1 MQTAGKNTL
10 LARKMF
16 KGRPQRCS
24 VLTFKMCKCTE
35 CAPGTVGSVLD
46 VITLGRLVD
55 LGVELLLGPGVAVL
69 TRVAHLAVDGVAPL
83 VRRLYRGAGGG
94 PVLVLP
100 GAPPPVLVVVILRA
114 GVALS
119 TQTGRLLA
127 RFGFVV
133 CQDVGRVQPLGV
145 VVEEAALLI

>member
-55 LGVELLLGPGVAVL
+55 LGVELLLSPGVAVL

-83 VRRLYRGAGGG
+83 VRRLHRGARRRA
-94 PVLVLP
+94 VLELL
-100 GAPPPVLVVVILRA
+100 GTPPPVLVVVEL
-114 GVALS
+114 G
-119 TQTGRLLA
+119 A
-127 RFGFVV
+127 RV
-133 CQDVGRVQPLGV
+133 PLPAENMG
-145 VVEEAALLI
+145 

>member
-55 LGVELLLGPGVAVL
+55 LGVELLLGARVAVL
-69 TRVAHLAVDGVAPL
+69 AVVARLAHRRVAPL
-83 VRRLYRGAGGG
+83 VAG
-94 PVLVLP
+94 LD
-100 GAPPPVLVVVILRA
+100 LRA
-114 GVALS
+114 RG
-119 TQTGRLLA
+119 
-127 RFGFVV
+127 
-133 CQDVGRVQPLGV
+133 
-145 VVEEAALLI
+145 